1 MSPRSLPRH
10 GAGRNQIG
18 ERVVAASEQRDRL
31 VRLCAALAARAKGQ
45 LEACM
50 RDLSQHAGEAE
61 GAGVEE
67 VLLQSYLFLGY
78 PTALNAIALWRRLSG
93 RPPPSP
99 AEDDWE
105 AWVSRGGEVCRQ
117 VYGGQYGILREN
129 VRALHPDLE
138 RWMVAEGYGK
148 VLGRPGLD
156 LVDREL
162 CIVAMLAVQDSPRQ
176 LYSHLRGALNAGATE
191 EDVEGVLEEARE
203 FTDGHTIERAWDGWR
218 LVRERQKSAGLDS
231 GSGPRDSAG
240 A

>member
-1 MSPRSLPRH
+1 MANS
-10 GAGRNQIG
+10 
-18 ERVVAASEQRDRL
+18 ERRDKL
-31 VRLCAALAARAKGQ
+31 VRLCVALAARAKGP

-50 RDLSQHAGEAE
+50 HDLSEHADGTEDAN

-78 PTALNAIALWRRLSG
+78 PTALNAIALWRQLSG
-93 RPPPSP
+93 RPPPP
-99 AEDDWE
+99 PEEDDWE
-105 AWVSRGGEVCRQ
+105 TWVSRGREVCRR
-117 VYGGQYGILREN
+117 VYGGQYSVLREN

-162 CIVAMLAVQDSPRQ
+162 CIVAMLAVQDLPRQ
-176 LYSHLRGALNAGATE
+176 LYSHLRGALNAGATVA
-191 EDVEGVLEEARE
+191 DVEGVLEEVRE
-203 FTDGHTIERAWDGWR
+203 FTDGPTLERAWGSWR
-218 LVRERQKSAGLDS
+218 LVREGRSAVGLDS
-231 GSGPRDSAG
+231 GSNDSAG

>member
-1 MSPRSLPRH
+1 M
-10 GAGRNQIG
+10 
-18 ERVVAASEQRDRL
+18 AASERRDKL
-31 VRLCAALAARAKGQ
+31 VRLCAALAARAKGA

-50 RDLSQHAGEAE
+50 HDLSQHADGAD

-93 RPPPSP
+93 RPPPPP

-105 AWVSRGGEVCRQ
+105 SWVSRGGEVCRR
-117 VYGGQYGILREN
+117 VYGGQYGVLREN
-129 VRALHPDLE
+129 LRALHPDLE
-138 RWMVAEGYGK
+138 RWMVVEGYGK

-176 LYSHLRGALNAGATE
+176 LYSHLRGALSAGATE
-191 EDVEGVLEEARE
+191 ADVEGVLEEVRE
-203 FTDGHTIERAWDGWR
+203 FTGGHTLERAWDSWR
-218 LVRERQKSAGLDS
+218 LVRERQRSVGLDS
-231 GSGPRDSAG
+231 GSGPNDSAR